1 MTLRVFTARVSY
13 VGADRLDITRAGA
26 DAYRKRTGLTW
37 EGEPWAPS
45 WTIVWPIIK
54 LRREVRDLGAYADSV
69 LLAAWRAYEPAFTA
83 EMRASY
89 RHNRPAWDALLA
101 RESVT
106 LCCTCTCADQCHRR
120 LVARMLVAC
129 GAVDCGERP
138 EKARRGA

>member
-1 MTLRVFTARVSY
+1 MTLRVHTARLSY

-37 EGEPWAPS
+37 EGEAFAPS

-69 LLAAWRAYEPAFTA
+69 LLAAWRAYEPAFTE
-83 EMRASY
+83 EMRRSY
-89 RHNRPAWDALLA
+89 RRNRESWDALLA

-106 LCCTCTCADQCHRR
+106 LCCTCTNPDQCHRR
-120 LVARMLVAC
+120 IVARLLVAC
-129 GAVDCGERP
+129 GAVDCGERL
-138 EKARRGA
+138 ETSKR

>member
-69 LLAAWRAYEPAFTA
+69 LLAAWRAYVPAFTA

-89 RHNRPAWDALLA
+89 RRNRPAWDALLE

-138 EKARRGA
+138 EKTRRGA